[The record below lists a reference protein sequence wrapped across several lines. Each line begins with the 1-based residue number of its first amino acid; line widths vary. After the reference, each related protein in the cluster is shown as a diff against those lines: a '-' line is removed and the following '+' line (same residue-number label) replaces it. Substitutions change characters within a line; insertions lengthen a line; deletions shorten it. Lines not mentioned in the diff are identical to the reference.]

1 MIRYILPLIISISI
15 ISGACS
21 GRKNKTERRDLIP
34 EKDFIS
40 ILTDVYLAD
49 GLLSLPRINKEYLKG
64 DTLTSYIE
72 IIEDHGYSK
81 AQMDRTM
88 RFYFIRKP
96 KDLIQIYD
104 KVLGGLS
111 EMESMVDKELPAAGM
126 REMNIWPGKPFY
138 LYSDR
143 SDSAWLDF
151 PVPNYRTFFFKFTIT
166 IYPDDQ
172 SVNPYPGLYF
182 SHTDTAGNETKE
194 YFPEIPLL
202 KDGQPHTYK
211 VRINLSLPDPVRLRG
226 WFVNQENIS
235 PVLEH
240 HQRIG
245 NIILS
250 RNPVE

>member
-1 MIRYILPLIISISI
+1 MIRNILPLIITLSI
-15 ISGACS
+15 IIGSCS

-34 EKDFIS
+34 ENDFIS

-49 GLLSLPRINKEYLKG
+49 GLLSLPKINKEYLKG

-81 AQMDRTM
+81 AKMDRTM

-96 KDLIQIYD
+96 KNMIQIYD
-104 KVLGGLS
+104 KVLGNLS

-126 REMNIWPGKPFY
+126 KEMNIWPGKSSY
-138 LYSDR
+138 LYYDR

-151 PVPNYRTFFFKFTIT
+151 LLPTSRMFFLKFTIT

-172 SVNPYPGLYF
+172 SVNPYPGLYV
-182 SHTDTAGNETKE
+182 SHTDSAGNEKKE
-194 YFPEIPLL
+194 YFLKVPFL
-202 KDGQPHTYK
+202 KDGRPHTYK
-211 VRINLSLPDPVRLRG
+211 VRINQYLPEPVRLRG

-235 PVLEH
+235 PALEH
-240 HQRIG
+240 HQKIG